1 MKAMDFPF
9 MEGIKM
15 ELAEIIRDARKA
27 AGLTQKELADH
38 AGVAKNLVYDLEKG
52 KMTVRYE
59 NILKVLNILNIKIEF
74 ISPLGDRDA

>member
-1 MKAMDFPF
+1 
-9 MEGIKM
+9 M
-15 ELAEIIRDARKA
+15 ELAEIIKDTRKA

-59 NILKVLNILNIKIEF
+59 NILKVLDVLNIKIEY
-74 ISPLGDRDA
+74 ISPLGNRNA

>member
-1 MKAMDFPF
+1 
-9 MEGIKM
+9 M

-27 AGLTQKELADH
+27 AELTQKELADH

-59 NILKVLNILNIKIEF
+59 NILKVLKVLNIKVQY
-74 ISPLGDRDA
+74 ISPLGDKDA

>member
-1 MKAMDFPF
+1 
-9 MEGIKM
+9 M
-15 ELAEIIRDARKA
+15 ELAEIIKDARKA

-59 NILKVLNILNIKIEF
+59 NILKVVDVLNIKIEY
-74 ISPLGDRDA
+74 ISPLGNRNA

>member
-1 MKAMDFPF
+1 
-9 MEGIKM
+9 M

-59 NILKVLNILNIKIEF
+59 NVLKVLDVLNIRIEF
-74 ISPLGDRDA
+74 ISPLGNRNA

>member
-1 MKAMDFPF
+1 
-9 MEGIKM
+9 M
-15 ELAEIIRDARKA
+15 ELAEIIRDVRKA

-59 NILKVLNILNIKIEF
+59 NILKVLDVLNIKIEY
-74 ISPLGDRDA
+74 ISPLGNRNA

>member
-1 MKAMDFPF
+1 
-9 MEGIKM
+9 M

-38 AGVAKNLVYDLEKG
+38 AGVAKNLVYDIEKG

-59 NILKVLNILNIKIEF
+59 NVLKVLDVLNIRIEY
-74 ISPLGDRDA
+74 ISPLGNRNA